1 MEIEMSDKFVPA
13 KVIAG
18 PQYPL
23 TGEITIA
30 DADKLGWCSKSKLSE
45 LCRTGKVPCRR
56 ANLTLTFIKIED
68 LQRKFGEKPP
78 GINRRKIKSGLTASI
93 NEPVAVKTASH
104 DDVPQMT
111 KEDRRIIF
119 SEIDNRYYDETRG
132 YQKGWS
138 DESIA
143 TSLNVPRAWVSS
155 IREDNFGPE
164 RGDTIDIETINVR
177 DAINEAEKLMADTK
191 QLLSLVND
199 RLAFFVKYQADVE
212 QTAKNISETI
222 EKARN
227 SIKSFIDMRNN

>member
-1 MEIEMSDKFVPA
+1 MIDKFVPT
-13 KVIAG
+13 KVIIG
-18 PQYPL
+18 PKYAL
-23 TGEITIA
+23 TGEIRIA
-30 DADKLGWCSKSKLSE
+30 EADRLGWCSKSALSE
-45 LCRTGKVPCRR
+45 MCRTGELPCRR
-56 ANLTLTFIKIED
+56 ASLTSTYVKIED

-78 GINRRKIKSGLTASI
+78 GVKRRKNKGNLAAIAAIATPIMAI
-93 NEPVAVKTASH
+93 AVPR

-138 DESIA
+138 DEVIA
-143 TSLNVPRAWVSS
+143 KSLNVPRAWVSS

-164 RGDTIDIETINVR
+164 RGDIIDIETINVR
-177 DAINEAEKLMADTK
+177 NAINEAEKLMADTK

-199 RLAFFVKYQADVE
+199 RLAFFVKYQADFE